1 MPIDDA
7 LLKQVQV
14 TGITLAKLLN
24 TDKNQ
29 HYQAK
34 YGEIRHC
41 LSRSQT
47 TGVEALASR
56 NSTHPPNLLAR
67 LPSDTITHILG
78 TFFISSFNSKF

>member
-1 MPIDDA
+1 MPIDDT
-7 LLKQVQV
+7 LLKQAQV
-14 TGITLAKLLN
+14 TGITPAKLLN

-67 LPSDTITHILG
+67 LPGDTITE
-78 TFFISSFNSKF
+78 NSGHLFYFKF